1 MAATSLTRLEEM
13 SAMTARA
20 AVILAAGQ
28 GTRMKSKT
36 PKVLHKVGGRTLLD
50 RMIDTVEATGCA
62 RIVVVVGTH
71 SPEVRE
77 RVAERL
83 GEAAVAVQ
91 DPPLGTA
98 HAVLAA
104 QAALSDFAGDVVITY
119 ADAPLLTPQDLE
131 PLFALRAHGADIA
144 MMAFEPADPLL
155 YGRVIKGADGHVIR
169 IVEARD
175 ASPEE
180 KSVRCCNAGMM

>member
-1 MAATSLTRLEEM
+1 EQRDGPVWTWKNPRTEARTLPASRPWPQGLVTVDATPLTRLEEM
-13 SAMTARA
+13 PAMTARA

-50 RMIDTVEATGCA
+50 RMIDTVEATGCE

-71 SPEVRE
+71 SPEVR
-77 RVAERL
+77 RRAAERL

-104 QAALSDFAGDVVITY
+104 KDALADFNGDVVITY
-119 ADAPLLTPQDLE
+119 ADAPLLTPQDL
-131 PLFALRAHGADIA
+131 
-144 MMAFEPADPLL
+144 
-155 YGRVIKGADGHVIR
+155 
-169 IVEARD
+169 
-175 ASPEE
+175 
-180 KSVRCCNAGMM
+180 